1 MSTSNQPPAGGQ
13 SSPEQPHGHSQTEA
27 DRSQGYVGGAGRGHD
42 VDGQNAPARNGDAH
56 GRGAMTAPTN
66 SYQPY
71 AQPTGRWE
79 YVPGSPQDA
88 QRQQQV
94 LKSTDA
100 SLVLG
105 ILGVTVLPIL
115 APFAVWQASKAEK
128 LGGRATAGKIL
139 GWVGVAVLILMV
151 VWVAFLLTI
160 WGFAMSELQDQMNSS
175 HV

>member
-1 MSTSNQPPAGGQ
+1 MTTSNQPAAGGQ
-13 SSPEQPHGHSQTEA
+13 PSA
-27 DRSQGYVGGAGRGHD
+27 DRPQARAQDEASRGQRYSGGTGRGHD
-42 VDGQNAPARNGDAH
+42 TDGQNAPARNNDAH

-79 YVPGSPQDA
+79 YVPGSPEDA

-139 GWVGVAVLILMV
+139 GWVGVAVLILTL
-151 VWVAFLLTI
+151 VWLAFILAI
-160 WGFAMSELQDQMNSS
+160 WGFAMSEIQGQFNSS
-175 HV
+175 NV